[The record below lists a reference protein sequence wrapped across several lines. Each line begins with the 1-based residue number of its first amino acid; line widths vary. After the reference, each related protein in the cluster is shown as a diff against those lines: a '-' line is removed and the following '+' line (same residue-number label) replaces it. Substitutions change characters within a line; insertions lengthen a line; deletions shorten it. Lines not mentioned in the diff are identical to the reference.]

1 MEKGQ
6 LIAIGS
12 MMLASKLLLI
22 ISTIWVVCRIIK
34 RRSVEKYT
42 PKAGM
47 STALLFSIFLLGSI
61 WLTRMAV
68 GYWSDIVS
76 KCKYERLTVF
86 EGIFNSLFRSL
97 RTFGLEEE
105 YVDYV
110 NDIKDM
116 IAAMISQDKRNFNA
130 IQNTTIVYITIQNLM
145 APFIGGAIILE
156 VLAKIFPQIGL
167 RWAYICF
174 YRPRYF
180 FSELNAAS
188 LALAKSIYRE
198 MKGKRRPIL
207 IFTDTYVDDE
217 KEKDYELLL
226 EAKKYGAICLRD
238 DLAHVTKT
246 RTGTRTYFLMD
257 ENEFG
262 NLQTLMG
269 LTEDQ
274 NVKYIRDSQIFL
286 FVTGDAYVQVEKQI
300 NNDFGS
306 AKKQA
311 LLKGKGKPM
320 IIPINGY
327 RNLVQNLFVEVPLYE
342 PLIQK
347 EDNTKLNIT
356 IFGNGVI
363 GTEAFLNAYW
373 FGQMMV
379 SRVGDR
385 KIPMTPCEV
394 TINVVSKD
402 EKEIFW
408 SKIDYVN
415 PEIKGTVKVAGDCAG
430 SNKEELLSYNDK
442 GSRNDPYCNV
452 NYIKADVQ
460 IGSFWDSESDE
471 TKQFVDADYFIVA
484 LGSDADNISIA
495 DRLRRTVGQRHM
507 ENSGVSKKAVIA
519 YAVFNSEIAEKLN
532 ADRYH
537 RIPGEKPADIYMY
550 AFGSLDSVYSYSN
563 VCMSRYKML
572 AETIGASY
580 DKSRE
585 QEKLIEDNGKRKN
598 NKNQNYNYWANLARA
613 MHIRYK
619 VFSLGMLTQSIFD
632 FSVDKTGG
640 EHDYKEYVTKQCKK
654 YIQIA
659 LGKLPQ
665 NSDEEFKQICE
676 DVEKKKHRLAWLEHR
691 RWNAFTRTMGYQHI
705 DARKIF
711 RSKEA
716 QKDMDIKLHS
726 CLVEARYPDCDK
738 GISYI
743 YAYFL
748 DNGYI
753 DRDRAHPDF
762 KSKELDRLDEVTLER
777 RNCYSN
783 EKEEDFKQ
791 YDYYRYEFYEYLT
804 DAEVEQLL
812 KS

>member
-6 LIAIGS
+6 LIVICS
-12 MMLASKLLLI
+12 MMISVLLFIASGIWALCR
-22 ISTIWVVCRIIK
+22 TIK
-34 RRSVEKYT
+34 KRSVEKYM
-42 PKAGM
+42 PKTGI
-47 STALLFSIFLLGSI
+47 STALFFSISLLVSI

-68 GYWSDIVS
+68 GYWIDIAS
-76 KCKYERLTVF
+76 KCQNERLTVF
-86 EGIFNSLFRSL
+86 EGIFSSLFRSL
-97 RTFGLEEE
+97 RTFGMEEE

-116 IAAMISQDKRNFNA
+116 IAAMFSKDNRSFNV
-130 IQNTTIVYITIQNLM
+130 IQNATIVYVTIQNLM

-174 YRPRYF
+174 RRPRYF

-188 LALAKSIYRE
+188 LALAKSIYNE
-198 MKGKRRPIL
+198 MKDKTRPVL

-286 FVTGDAYVQVEKQI
+286 FVSSDAYVQVETQI
-300 NNDFGS
+300 NHDFGS
-306 AKKQA
+306 AKKQT
-311 LLKGKGKPM
+311 LLRGKGKPM

-342 PLIQK
+342 PLIHK

-385 KIPMTPCEV
+385 EIPMTPCEV

-430 SNKEELLSYNDK
+430 SNKEELLIYNDK
-442 GSRNDPYCNV
+442 RSRNDPYCNV

-460 IGSFWDSESDE
+460 FGSFWDSESDE
-471 TKQFVDADYFIVA
+471 TKKFIDSDYFIVA
-484 LGSDADNISIA
+484 LGNDADNISIA
-495 DRLRRTVGQRHM
+495 DRLRRTIGQRHM
-507 ENSGVSKKAVIA
+507 EDSRVSKKTVIA

-550 AFGSLDSVYSYSN
+550 AVGSLDSVYSYSN

-585 QEKLIEDNGKRKN
+585 QEKLTKENNKRKE

-619 VFSLGMLTQSIFD
+619 VFSLGMLTRSVFD
-632 FSVDKTGG
+632 FSVDKTEG

-654 YIQIA
+654 YVKIA
-659 LGKLPQ
+659 MGELDQ
-665 NSDEEFKQICE
+665 NSDEELEQIHKDME
-676 DVEKKKHRLAWLEHR
+676 RKKHRLAWLEHR

-705 DARKIF
+705 DAHKIF
-711 RSKEA
+711 RLKKA

-726 CLVEARYPDCDK
+726 CLVEARCPDHK
-738 GISYI
+738 KESSYI
-743 YAYFL
+743 YAGFL
-748 DNGYI
+748 DDGYV
-753 DRDRAHPDF
+753 DPNSVPEDF
-762 KSKELDRLDEVTLER
+762 ASKELDRLDRVTLER
-777 RNCYSN
+777 RKCYSN

-804 DAEVEQLL
+804 DAEVEQLM
-812 KS
+812 KP